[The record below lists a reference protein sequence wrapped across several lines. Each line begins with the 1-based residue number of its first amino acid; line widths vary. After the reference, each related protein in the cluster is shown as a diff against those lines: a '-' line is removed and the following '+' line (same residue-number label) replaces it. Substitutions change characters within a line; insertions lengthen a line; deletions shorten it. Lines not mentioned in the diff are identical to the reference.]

1 MTLPYNRSF
10 NAGRQG
16 EQFLNEEAHR
26 IFTAL
31 KNINYK
37 KEDASGVEP
46 ESVLDGAL
54 WFDKAENQLKYY
66 DITTL

>member
-37 KEDASGVEP
+37 KEKASTG
-46 ESVLDGAL
+46 SLFLDKD
-54 WFDKAENQLKYY
+54 FDLMNGSSNYL
-66 DITTL
+66 I